1 MVPDISLRKHLRET
15 TLLAYLRATGVLLGL
30 GVLLKVVGALQQA
43 ALAALYG
50 AGPELDAYFVAVAL
64 PNILITFL
72 VLGPL
77 GLALVSSFVSH
88 RQSADRP
95 SIPSIVP
102 SILTGTAALGVVLVM
117 VGYLGA
123 PWVVRGL
130 APGFGPDTSHTAVQ
144 LFRLVLP
151 AVGLATLNALLRGIF
166 HAFQQF
172 VVPTG
177 AYILSG
183 LTFLGTLLAL
193 SGLVGIYAAP
203 VGMVLG
209 ATAALLVQWWLLSR
223 HGVPLGFG
231 RPAWNQELGN
241 LLRPLCL
248 MGLALAAVQ
257 AVGLWAR
264 LYASGL
270 GPGAVSLLD
279 YGLGFDKVVGGLVA
293 VSAATAAYPAMVA
306 GTGGD
311 GRLASRQVSRGLRGV
326 LLTTLPLTAVLV
338 ALREPLVR
346 FWLERGRFTSEDSA
360 VVSQL
365 VVLLAPAL
373 IAGAFSYPLLYAFYA
388 LGRLRSPALVA
399 VVGTLVGAIA
409 GLALKDLWGL
419 EGITIAVS
427 LSSCGTI
434 LAFFIL
440 LVKETPGLWRWK
452 ATGFAF
458 KAVLATCVAALAASL
473 YPRDVALLLGLGFGG
488 AIAATVYFF
497 CLLVFRIEEAL
508 EVLRW
513 AKSLLARKV
522 TAG

>member
-1 MVPDISLRKHLRET
+1 MIPDISLRKHLRET

-30 GVLLKVVGALQQA
+30 GALLKVVGALQQA

-50 AGPELDAYFVAVAL
+50 AGPELDAYFVAAAL
-64 PNILITFL
+64 PNIFITFL

-88 RQSADRP
+88 EQSEARP

-102 SILTGTAALGVVLVM
+102 SILTGTAALGVVLVV

-123 PWVVRGL
+123 PWMVRGL
-130 APGFGPDTSHTAVQ
+130 APGFGPDTSRTAVQ

-151 AVGLATLNALLRGIF
+151 AVGLAALNALLRGIF

-183 LTFLGTLLAL
+183 LIFLGALLGL
-193 SGLVGIYAAP
+193 SGLVGIHAAP

-209 ATAALLVQWWLLSR
+209 ATVALLAQWWLLSR
-223 HGVPLGFG
+223 RGVPLRFG

-311 GRLASRQVSRGLRGV
+311 GRLASGQIGRGLRGA

-346 FWLERGRFTSEDSA
+346 FWLERGRFTPEDSA

-373 IAGAFSYPLLYAFYA
+373 IAWAFSYPLLYAFHA

-399 VVGTLVGAIA
+399 VVGTLVGALV

-419 EGITIAVS
+419 EGITMAVS
-427 LSSCGTI
+427 LTSCGTA
-434 LAFFIL
+434 LALFIL
-440 LVKETPGLWRWK
+440 LTKEAPGLWSWG
-452 ATGFAF
+452 ATGFVS
-458 KAVLATCVAALAASL
+458 KVVLATGTAALAASL
-473 YPRDVALLLGLGFGG
+473 YPRDVALLLGLGFG
-488 AIAATVYFF
+488 AAVAATAYFLA
-497 CLLVFRIEEAL
+497 LLAFRVEEAWETWSWL
-508 EVLRW
+508 KR
-513 AKSLLARKV
+513 LLGRKV
-522 TAG
+522 TTG

>member
-1 MVPDISLRKHLRET
+1 MIPDISPRKHLRET

-30 GVLLKVVGALQQA
+30 GALLKVVGALQQA

-50 AGPELDAYFVAVAL
+50 AGPQLDAYFVAVAL
-64 PNILITFL
+64 PNLLITFL
-72 VLGPL
+72 IYGPL
-77 GLALVSSFVSH
+77 GLVFVPSFVSH
-88 RQSADRP
+88 RQTEDRP
-95 SIPSIVP
+95 SIPSLVP
-102 SILTGTAALGVVLVM
+102 SVLTGTAALGVVFVV

-123 PWVVRGL
+123 PQIVRGL
-130 APGFGPDTSHTAVQ
+130 APGFGPDTSSMAVQ

-151 AVGLATLNALLRGIF
+151 AVGLAALNALFRGSF

-177 AYILSG
+177 AYVLSG
-183 LTFLGTLLAL
+183 LMFLGTLLAL
-193 SGLVGIYAAP
+193 SRLVGVHAAP

-209 ATAALLVQWWLLSR
+209 ATVALLMQWWLLSR
-223 HGVPLGFG
+223 RGVSLGFG
-231 RPAWNQELGN
+231 RPVWNRELGD

-248 MGLALAAVQ
+248 MGLALVAIQ

-306 GTGGD
+306 GAGRD
-311 GRLASRQVSRGLRGV
+311 GRLAPGQVGRGLRGV
-326 LLTTLPLTAVLV
+326 LLTTLPLTAILV
-338 ALREPLVR
+338 AVREPLVR
-346 FWLERGRFTSEDSA
+346 FWLERGRFTPEDSA

-365 VVLLAPAL
+365 VMLLAPAL
-373 IAGAFSYPLLYAFYA
+373 IAWAFSYPLLYAFHA
-388 LGRLRSPALVA
+388 LRRLRSPAMVA

-419 EGITIAVS
+419 EGITVAVS
-427 LSSCGTI
+427 LSSCGTV
-434 LAFFIL
+434 LALFGL
-440 LVKETPGLWRWK
+440 LTLEAPGLWSR
-452 ATGFAF
+452 
-458 KAVLATCVAALAASL
+458 KAVEFALKAVVATCVAALAASL
-473 YPRDVALLLGLGFGG
+473 YPRDVALLLGLGFG
-488 AIAATVYFF
+488 AAVAASAYFF
-497 CLLVFRIEEAL
+497 CLLAFRVEEAV

-513 AKSLLARKV
+513 AKCLLERRA